1 MIELGNYVPPYTIS
15 NKMLELV
22 SNISEKVG
30 KISSH
35 RELEAKPHLRKNN
48 RIRSIHSSLKIEANS
63 LSLSEVRE
71 VINGHLVL
79 GDRKEIQE
87 VKNAYAAYER
97 IAYINPSSISDLK
110 KIHRI
115 MTYGTVNESGEFR
128 KGEEGVFSGDKCI
141 FVAPPPDMINGLME
155 DLLSWIKKNEGI
167 VHPLI
172 MAAIF
177 HYEFVF
183 IHPFA
188 DGNGRMA
195 RLWHTVILYR
205 WRSVFE
211 FIPLESQIERFQ
223 DEYYDAIAK
232 CHVNGNSDVFIEFML
247 EMINQILDEVIT
259 QINQSNAETSEY
271 VKRLLECMEYDV
283 PYTSNAIMEHLGLKS
298 KETLRKNYLNP
309 AIELGLIRMTL
320 PDKPNSKNQRYVK

>member
-1 MIELGNYVPPYTIS
+1 MGNYVPPYTIS

-35 RELEAKPHLRKNN
+35 RELESKPHLRKNN

-79 GDRKEIQE
+79 GNQKEIQE

-97 IAYINPSSISDLK
+97 IADINPSSISDLK
-110 KIHRI
+110 KIHKI
-115 MTYGTVNESGEFR
+115 MTYRTVNESGEFR
-128 KGEEGVFSGDKCI
+128 KGDEGVFSGDKCI
-141 FVAPPPDMINGLME
+141 FVAPPPDMINGLMK
-155 DLLSWIKKNEGI
+155 DLLSWIKEYEGI

-205 WRSVFE
+205 WRNVFE

-223 DEYYDAIAK
+223 DAYYDAIAK

-247 EMINQILDEVIT
+247 EMIDQILDEVIT
-259 QINQSNAETSEY
+259 QVNQNAETSEY

-283 PYTSNAIMEHLGLKS
+283 PYTSNAIMEHLGLRS
-298 KETLRKNYLNP
+298 METLRKNYLNP

-320 PDKPNSKNQRYVK
+320 PDKPNSKNQRYVKQ

>member
-1 MIELGNYVPPYTIS
+1 MSNYVPPYTIS

-22 SNISEKVG
+22 SDISEKVG

-35 RELEAKPHLRKNN
+35 KELESKPHLRRNN

-63 LSLSEVRE
+63 LSLSEVRD
-71 VINGHLVL
+71 VIDGHLVL
-79 GDRKEIQE
+79 GDQKEIQE
-87 VKNAYAAYER
+87 VKNAYAAYEK
-97 IAYINPSSISDLK
+97 ISEINPLSIAELK
-110 KIHRI
+110 KFHGI
-115 MTYGTVNESGEFR
+115 MTHGTVNESGVFR

-141 FVAPPPDMINGLME
+141 FVAPPANMVSELMKN
-155 DLLSWIKKNEGI
+155 LLSWVKKNEGI

-172 MAAIF
+172 MSAIF

-211 FIPLESQIERFQ
+211 FIPLESQIQRFQ
-223 DEYYDAIAK
+223 SEYYNAIAK
-232 CHVNGNSDVFIEFML
+232 CHVNGTSDVFIEFML
-247 EMINQILDEVIT
+247 EMIDQVLDEVIL
-259 QINQSNAETSEY
+259 QVNKENANTSEY
-271 VKRLLECMEYDV
+271 VKRMLEVMEYDI
-283 PYTSNAIMEHLGLKS
+283 PYTSNKIMELLGLRS
-298 KETLRKNYLNP
+298 KETLRKNYINP
-309 AIELGLIRMTL
+309 AIELGVVRMTL
-320 PDKPNSKNQRYVK
+320 PDKPKSKNQRYIKQ

>member
-1 MIELGNYVPPYTIS
+1 MSKYEPPYTIT
-15 NKMLELV
+15 NRMLELV
-22 SNISEKVG
+22 SDISEKIG

-35 RELEAKPHLRKNN
+35 KELESKPHLRRNN
-48 RIRSIHSSLKIEANS
+48 RIRSIHSSLRIEANS
-63 LSLSEVRE
+63 LSLSEVRD

-79 GDRKEIQE
+79 GDQKEIQE
-87 VKNAYAAYER
+87 VKNAYAAYEK
-97 IAYINPSSISDLK
+97 IEEINPSSVIDLK
-110 KIHRI
+110 KIHGI
-115 MTYGTVNESGEFR
+115 MTYRTVEESGVFR
-128 KGEEGVFSGDKCI
+128 KGDEGVFSGENCI
-141 FVAPPPDMINGLME
+141 FVAPSPNMVPGLIR
-155 DLLSWIKKNEGI
+155 DLLLWVRNSEGK

-172 MAAIF
+172 VAAVF

-205 WRSVFE
+205 WRNVFE
-211 FIPLESQIERFQ
+211 YIPLESQVERFQ
-223 DEYYDAIAK
+223 NEYYEVIAK

-247 EMINQILDEVIT
+247 GMIDRILDEVIV
-259 QINQSNAETSEY
+259 QVSKENSDISEY

-283 PYTSNAIMEHLGLKS
+283 PYSSNSILEQLGLKS

-309 AIELGLIRMTL
+309 AMELGLIRMTL
-320 PDKPNSKNQRYVK
+320 PDTPNSKNQRYVKQ